1 MKKSAFTLIELL
13 VVISIIAILAGIAL
27 PVFNKVLEKGHATT
41 CLNNLKQ
48 LGIGTMAYLSDH
60 DDQMFKTGSTPAWPE
75 TLQSKYVPNWK
86 SFRSA
91 FDKRPDN
98 PATPPVSYG
107 INQNLLTH
115 TTDGSGFDGNIT
127 KVTAASQLIYMA
139 PAPTAAPELT
149 FVGTAATEVV
159 LPVPTAATDRKS
171 YRGTHNN
178 RGQINALF
186 MDSHVSTLNYKEFST
201 STGTPEDEKRWAPIV
216 ADTTQP

>member
-41 CLNNLKQ
+41 CLNNLRQ
-48 LGIGTMAYLSDH
+48 IGIGTAAYLTDH
-60 DDQMFKTGSTPAWPE
+60 EDQMFKIGAEVKWPM

-86 SFRSA
+86 TFRSA

-98 PATPPVSYG
+98 PITPPVSYG
-107 INQNLLTH
+107 INQNLLQQ
-115 TTDGSGFDGNIT
+115 TDTDDGFDGNVT
-127 KVTAASQLIYMA
+127 KVTAPSQLIYMA
-139 PAPTAAPELT
+139 PMLT
-149 FVGTAATEVV
+149 DSTSVLFAGLSTEDVT
-159 LPVPTAATDRKS
+159 LPVPAPPKDRKS

-186 MDSHVSTLNYKEFST
+186 MDSHVASMTYKDFAT
-201 STGTPEDEKRWAPIV
+201 STGTTDDEKRWKPRV
-216 ADTTQP
+216 ANTDKP

>member
-48 LGIGTMAYLSDH
+48 LGIGTMAYLSDN
-60 DDQMFKTGSTPAWPE
+60 DDQIFKSGATPTWAT

-91 FDKRPDN
+91 FDKRQDN
-98 PATPPVSYG
+98 PTAPPVSYG

-115 TTDGSGFDGNIT
+115 TTGDGAFDGNVT

-139 PAPTAAPELT
+139 PAPTNTPEVL
-149 FVGTAATEVV
+149 FIGTATTENV
-159 LPVPTAATDRKS
+159 LPIPTAATDRKS

-186 MDSHVSTLNYKEFST
+186 MDSHVSVLNYKEFST
-201 STGTPEDEKRWAPIV
+201 SSGTPEDEKRWKPIV
-216 ADTTQP
+216 TTEEP